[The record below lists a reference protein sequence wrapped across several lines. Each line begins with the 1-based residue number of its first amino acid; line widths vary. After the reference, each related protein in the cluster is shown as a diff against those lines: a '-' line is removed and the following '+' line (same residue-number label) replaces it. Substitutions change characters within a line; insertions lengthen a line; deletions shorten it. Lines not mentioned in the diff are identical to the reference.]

1 MTIKPLSKTYSE
13 ARQAFL
19 EAATTAGARLS
30 EFPHDRSGP
39 SGEELAIDVAE
50 FGPADAESVLLIV
63 SATHGVE
70 GFAGSALQRRW
81 LEEHVTERPDGVRL
95 VIVHAFNPYGFA
107 WVRRVNEDN
116 VDLNRNFI
124 DWSNPAPL
132 APDYMDIADI
142 VVPASWTEA
151 EQERTLGLLLEYLN
165 KVGMEKL
172 QATISGGQYEDPK
185 GVFYGG
191 TEPVW
196 SHRWLRQWASD
207 HMSGVKRL
215 GILDL
220 HTGLGENGTAQFIGA
235 NGPETEAHQRCCD
248 WFGEVVPMGGENS
261 VSAALSGD
269 WLGGIGNIMPGVEI
283 TGVAIEYGTI
293 DTISVMQALRA
304 DAWLHGYGDPT
315 GPHSAPIQAQVR
327 AAFAD
332 DEPHWVKAIWGP
344 FATCVNNAFTRLDTT
359 A

>member
-1 MTIKPLSKTYSE
+1 M
-13 ARQAFL
+13 
-19 EAATTAGARLS
+19 
-30 EFPHDRSGP
+30 SGP
-39 SGEELAIDVAE
+39 DGEDLAIDVAE
-50 FGPADAESVLLIV
+50 FGPIDAESVLLIT

-81 LEEHVTERPDGVRL
+81 LEEHADERPTDVRV

-124 DWSNPAPL
+124 NWDDPAPL
-132 APDYMDIADI
+132 APDYMGIADI
-142 VVPASWTEA
+142 VVPASWTEE
-151 EQERTLGLLLEYLN
+151 EQERTFGLLLEYLN

-191 TEPVW
+191 SEPVW
-196 SHRWLRQWASD
+196 SHRWLRQWVSE
-207 HMSGVKRL
+207 HMTTVKKL

-220 HTGLGENGTAQFIGA
+220 HTGLGDNGTAQFIGA
-235 NGPETEAHQRCCD
+235 NGPETDAHQRACE

-269 WLGGIGNIMPGVEI
+269 WLGGICNIMPEVEI

-315 GPHSAPIQAQVR
+315 GPDAKAIQAQVR

-332 DEPHWVKAIWGP
+332 DGPHWVEAIWGP
-344 FATCVNNAFTRLDTT
+344 FALCVNMAFAQLDTILDLT
-359 A
+359 DDESESQRRDDSSAASDDSLLSG